1 MKTMNEDERM
11 NIDLFQTEYKMFIEE
26 LKEKGYC
33 SEEDRQKM
41 LNLLDKA
48 DKIMEDMK
56 NDTETSDGKR

>member
-1 MKTMNEDERM
+1 MKDFNEDKRM

-33 SEEDRQKM
+33 SDEDKQKM
-41 LNLLDKA
+41 LEMLDKA

>member
-1 MKTMNEDERM
+1 MKDFNEDKSM
-11 NIDLFQTEYKMFIEE
+11 DIDLFQTEYKMFIEE

-33 SEEDRQKM
+33 SEENRQKM

-56 NDTETSDGKR
+56 NE